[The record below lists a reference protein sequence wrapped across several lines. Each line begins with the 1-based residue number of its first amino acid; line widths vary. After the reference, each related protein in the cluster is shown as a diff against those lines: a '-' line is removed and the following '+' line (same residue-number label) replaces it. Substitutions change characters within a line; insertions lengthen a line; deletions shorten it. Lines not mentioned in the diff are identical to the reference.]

1 MLITFFVLEIFSFLS
16 GYFGYVGKRL
26 DKKAIINSK
35 IYDVTDWIKNYQ
47 IIYITQYLKRLRQSD
62 NKIWKF
68 GQLIK

>member
-35 IYDVTDWIKNYQ
+35 IYDVTDWIKNY
-47 IIYITQYLKRLRQSD
+47 
-62 NKIWKF
+62 
-68 GQLIK
+68 